1 MNTNDLINERIK
13 IINDRLQEID
23 GEKGKTNMKGK
34 RNAPTRLIANIM
46 IMGHNKDI
54 IKEASKIIEILK
66 EENKDLQQIID
77 DIQSK
82 PPP

>member
-1 MNTNDLINERIK
+1 MNTNDLITERIK

-23 GEKGKTNMKGK
+23 GERGKANMKGK

-77 DIQSK
+77 RIQSK
-82 PPP
+82 PP

>member
-1 MNTNDLINERIK
+1 
-13 IINDRLQEID
+13 
-23 GEKGKTNMKGK
+23 
-34 RNAPTRLIANIM
+34 
-46 IMGHNKDI
+46 MGHNKDI

-77 DIQSK
+77 HIQSK